1 MFTSVKNAGQIVYR
15 SSSPTVVLVLVAGS
29 GLSAWSRRR
38 GGEWASGGGGGG
50 RGGLEGRQL
59 GEVRVAQ
66 GCSAKAFVGWGV
78 KKSTREVR
86 VIDFDKKRHSKK
98 V

>member
-1 MFTSVKNAGQIVYR
+1 M
-15 SSSPTVVLVLVAGS
+15 VLVLVAGS
-29 GLSAWSRRR
+29 GLSAWSRC
-38 GGEWASGGGGGG
+38 GEWAPGGGGGG